1 MSRGVCFFAMA
12 ALLLPHGAWAQMQPH
27 RADYVLRLGTA
38 NGPRIGTAVQDITL
52 DCTAWH
58 IRRDISTEI
67 ALTSSWKLSLA
78 SKLDGDEPRDG
89 SGFRY
94 RLTQIQNGEE
104 RTTKGKVERGKGG
117 LRADI
122 SSADN
127 PSRFVLP
134 LQTLM
139 PVAAIGHLVDRL
151 RAKATAFPA
160 LAFDAEVFGDSFLV
174 DVTELDS
181 GTLRSDPATGKPVAV
196 PTSSSWPIS
205 MTFTRGREQAQ
216 NPLFSVVAR
225 IYDNGVLDRL
235 TIDTGLLKVSADLQ
249 RLEMHKAPACPA
261 SG

>member
-1 MSRGVCFFAMA
+1 MSRGVRFFVMA
-12 ALLLPHGAWAQMQPH
+12 ALFLPHGAWAQMQPH

-67 ALTSSWKLSLA
+67 ALTSAWKLSLA

-94 RLTQIQNGEE
+94 RLTQVQNGDE

-122 SSADN
+122 GSADG

-139 PVAAIGHLVDRL
+139 PVAAISHLVDRL

-174 DVTELDS
+174 DVTELDP
-181 GTLRSDPATGKPVAV
+181 GTLRPDPAGKPVAV
-196 PTSSSWPIS
+196 PAGASWPVS

-216 NPLFSVVAR
+216 NPLFSVSTR

-235 TIDTGLLKVSADLQ
+235 TVDTGLLKVSADLQ
-249 RLEMHKAPACPA
+249 KLEMHKVPACPGA
-261 SG
+261 

>member
-38 NGPRIGTAVQDITL
+38 NGPRIGTALQDITL

-122 SSADN
+122 GSADN

-160 LAFDAEVFGDSFLV
+160 LAFDAEIFSDSFLV
-174 DVTELDS
+174 DVAELDP
-181 GTLRSDPATGKPVAV
+181 GTLRPDPAAGKPIVV
-196 PTSSSWPIS
+196 PAGSSWPVS
-205 MTFTRGREQAQ
+205 MTFTRGREQDQ
-216 NPLFSVVAR
+216 KPLFSVSAR
-225 IYDNGVLDRL
+225 VYDNGVLDRL
-235 TIDTGLLKVSADLQ
+235 IVDTGLLKVSADLQ
-249 RLEMHKAPACPA
+249 KLEMHKTPACPA